1 MNRSAKLLAVAALV
15 AAPSLSAQARPPEIQ
30 YTAVDALGGFPAQ
43 IHLGEVAGVARNSRN
58 EIYVYTRTGN
68 PLMTMG
74 TSRYIAVSSSRVF
87 KFDSRGRYERELGQ
101 EIYGSLF
108 AQQARVD
115 RDDNLWIVDRMSGQV
130 IKFNPDGRIQMVL
143 SRKPETLGGAVA
155 APRGGGPGG
164 GGGGGAGAPAAG
176 RAGGAAPAAGAGG
189 GAPAA
194 GRAGGAAPAA
204 GGGRGGP
211 AMPEGESFNGPT
223 DVVWD
228 SQGNIYVADGVARTR
243 IAKYDPEGRFVT
255 NFAAPGAANIFGMQ
269 IDAQNN
275 LYLADH
281 GNQRIVVVNS
291 QNGQQVREI
300 RGVGSPMA
308 ICISPPPNQFLYV
321 SNSNPPDNLEVGGEI
336 YKVRLDGTVVGRFG
350 TVGKRIGQFGTV
362 NAIDCRVENDL
373 LVGEVGNWRVQ
384 RVTLR

>member
-1 MNRSAKLLAVAALV
+1 MNRSVKLLAVAALV
-15 AAPSLSAQARPPEIQ
+15 AAPSLSAQARAPEIQ
-30 YTAVDALGGFPAQ
+30 YTAVDALGGFPAD

-87 KFDSRGRYERELGQ
+87 KFDARGRYEREIGQ
-101 EIYGSLF
+101 NIYGSLF
-108 AQQARVD
+108 AQQARID
-115 RDDNLWIVDRMSGQV
+115 GDDNIWIVDRMSGQV
-130 IKFNPDGRIQMVL
+130 IRFTPQGRIDLVL
-143 SRKPETLGGAVA
+143 SRKPETLGGAVV

-164 GGGGGAGAPAAG
+164 GGGGGGGAAAGAPAG
-176 RAGGAAPAAGAGG
+176 RAGGAAPA
-189 GAPAA
+189 
-194 GRAGGAAPAA
+194 PAA
-204 GGGRGGP
+204 GGGGRGGAP

-243 IAKYDPEGRFVT
+243 IAKYDPEGRFIT
-255 NFAAPGAANIFGMQ
+255 NFAAPGAANISGMQ

-275 LYLADH
+275 LYVADY

-291 QNGQQVREI
+291 QNGQQIREM
-300 RGVGSPMA
+300 RGFGSPMA
-308 ICISPPPNQFLYV
+308 ICISPAPNQFLYV

-336 YKVRLDGTVVGRFG
+336 YKVRLDGTIVGRFG
-350 TVGKRIGQFGTV
+350 TVGKRVGQFGTV

>member
-1 MNRSAKLLAVAALV
+1 MNRSVKLLAVAALV
-15 AAPSLSAQARPPEIQ
+15 AVPSLSAQARAPEIQ
-30 YTAVDALGGFPAQ
+30 YTAVDALSGFPAD

-68 PLMTMG
+68 PRLTMG
-74 TSRYIAVSSSRVF
+74 TARYIAVSSSRVL
-87 KFDSRGRYERELGQ
+87 KFDARGRYEREIGQ
-101 EIYGSLF
+101 DIYGSLF
-108 AQQARVD
+108 AQQARID
-115 RDDNLWIVDRMSGQV
+115 RDDNVWIVDRMSGQV
-130 IKFNPDGRIQMVL
+130 IRFNPQGRIDLVL
-143 SRKPETLGGAVA
+143 SRKPETMGGAVA

-164 GGGGGAGAPAAG
+164 GGGGGAPAAG
-176 RAGGAAPAAGAGG
+176 RAGGAG

-194 GRAGGAAPAA
+194 GGARAGG
-204 GGGRGGP
+204 GGGGGGAP
-211 AMPEGESFNGPT
+211 TMPEGESFNGPT

-243 IAKYDPEGRFVT
+243 IAKYDSEGRFIT
-255 NFAAPGAANIFGMQ
+255 NFAAPGAANISGMQ

-275 LYLADH
+275 LYVADY

-291 QNGQQVREI
+291 QNGQQIREM
-300 RGVGSPMA
+300 RGFGSPMA
-308 ICISPPPNQFLYV
+308 ICISPAPNQFLYV

-336 YKVRLDGTVVGRFG
+336 YKVRLDGTIVGRFG
-350 TVGKRIGQFGTV
+350 TVGKRVGQFGTV